1 MKETEDGTNKWK
13 DILCSQI
20 RTVNMVK
27 MPILLEAIQRAKTIK
42 LPMAIF
48 TELEL
53 KQKEKILKDPEQP
66 KPS

>member
-20 RTVNMVK
+20 RRVNMVK

-42 LPMAIF
+42 LPMAFF
-48 TELEL
+48 TELEP